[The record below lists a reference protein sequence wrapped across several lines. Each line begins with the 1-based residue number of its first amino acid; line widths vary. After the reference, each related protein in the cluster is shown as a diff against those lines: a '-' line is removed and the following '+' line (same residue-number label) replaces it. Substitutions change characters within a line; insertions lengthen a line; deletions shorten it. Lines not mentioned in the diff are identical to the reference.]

1 MNSSN
6 AFSTFLCVFSLLLT
20 LWIPF
25 FFNHGKQTH
34 KLHPPDSLHVY
45 KTRFQKPPS
54 FMTETLHL
62 QSISPSLPFNVPFV
76 SFNLF
81 QHFMLVFL
89 CNSIFMKWQ
98 VVCPT
103 SNIYNK
109 IKSEH
114 VAYECIR
121 VNPHNQREPL
131 FSSWLLYAS
140 L

>member
-1 MNSSN
+1 MCFFSSVNIVNS
-6 AFSTFLCVFSLLLT
+6 
-20 LWIPF
+20 F
-25 FFNHGKQTH
+25 FFLNHGKQTH
-34 KLHPPDSLHVY
+34 KLHPPDSLHGY
-45 KTRFQKPPS
+45 KTTFQKPPS

-62 QSISPSLPFNVPFV
+62 QSISPSLPFNLPFL

-114 VAYECIR
+114 VAYEYILEST
-121 VNPHNQREPL
+121 HISKGSL
-131 FSSWLLYAS
+131 SSPADCCMQAYNCQKS
-140 L
+140 QI